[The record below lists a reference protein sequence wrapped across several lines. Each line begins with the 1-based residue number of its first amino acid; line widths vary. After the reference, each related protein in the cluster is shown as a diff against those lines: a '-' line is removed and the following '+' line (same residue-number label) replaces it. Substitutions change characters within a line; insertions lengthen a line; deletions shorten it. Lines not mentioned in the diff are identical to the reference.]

1 MEKKLLDKL
10 NKLLALSKSPNINE
24 GNLALEMAEKLMNEN
39 GISYSD
45 LNKENIVDTLGTID
59 KEEVRSTTASIEPW
73 EKILGQTIAKHFDC
87 LYVTSKQQN
96 GWYNDGSRKIYYAP
110 SFIGHEANRRTCI
123 IMFNWISKLIRKEA
137 RKRYSR
143 WSLQSSYSLGAVQ
156 QLSEKYKKEEKENKE
171 NEKGLVVFNEVE
183 RWASENLK
191 IKNKNLSLRSDS
203 ESYNSGKALG
213 DTLSLNKQFNLKAI
227 SA

>member
-45 LNKENIVDTLGTID
+45 LDKENIADTLGAIGQ
-59 KEEVRSTTASIEPW
+59 EEVRNTTTAVEAW
-73 EKILGQTIAKHFDC
+73 EKLLGQLIAKHFDC
-87 LYVTSKQQN
+87 LYFTSVTKC
-96 GWYNDGSRKIYYAP
+96 GWYRSGSRKTYYAP
-110 SFIGHEANRRTCI
+110 LFIGHEANRRTAI
-123 IMFNWISKLIRKEA
+123 IMFNWISKLIKKEA

-143 WSLQSSYSLGAVQ
+143 WSLQTSYSLGAVE
-156 QLSEKYKKEEKENKE
+156 QLSQKYKKETVEES
-171 NEKGLVVFNEVE
+171 NEKGLMVVDEVE
-183 RWASENLK
+183 KWVSDNLK
-191 IKNKNLSLRSDS
+191 VKTKSLSIRGDS